1 MRPVVADYLC
11 VLPVAVAWSSSSS
24 VAIRY
29 VLPVLWMTLCL
40 HIMAR
45 NRSHH
50 NSVCL
55 TLLNRGQHD
64 HSAPDW
70 GAQSI
75 VMSVSVCLCVFVCLR
90 SYLWNNTCDF
100 AKFLCMLPMAVA
112 RSSSDGVVIMVTYF
126 RFSG

>member
-40 HIMAR
+40 LIMAR

-55 TLLNRGQHD
+55 TLLNRGQYD

-75 VMSVSVCLCVFVCLR
+75 VMSVSVCLSVRVCL
-90 SYLWNNTCDF
+90 S
-100 AKFLCMLPMAVA
+100 AIISVEQH
-112 RSSSDGVVIMVTYF
+112 V
-126 RFSG
+126 